1 MKKQI
6 KCGQLFDSV
15 QESILSNISILID
28 GNHITGVLPS
38 KEVSDFDGEIID
50 LSNQFVMPGL
60 IDAHIHM
67 NMNGQAN
74 MMELLSHTTIGEL
87 ALMSMKNVQQDLLAG
102 FTTLRDEG
110 GYGFSDVSVK
120 NAINSGLI
128 VGPRL
133 LVSGMSIS
141 STGGHGDNHL
151 TPYMSGGTFST
162 IVDSPDEARKA
173 ARYTFKYGAD
183 QLKIMATGGV
193 ISFGD
198 EPGAPELSFEEMKA
212 ALDIANSRGKISS
225 AHAHGAKGIKQ
236 AIKAGITSIEHG
248 MMIDEEAMD
257 LMVSHGVYLIPTI
270 IAAHRIVEFGVE
282 HGIPA
287 WAVEKAAQCLE
298 NHGSNLKIMKEKGVK
313 IGFGSDAATPFNK
326 HGEQGFEFELMTRYG
341 FTPLET
347 LFCATKV
354 NAKLLKMEHLIGSIE
369 SGKLADIVAFPK
381 SPLED
386 ITTMTQCCFVMK
398 DGNIYKDNKGDLI

>member
-6 KCGQLFDSV
+6 KCGQLFDGV
-15 QESILSNISILID
+15 QEGILSNVSILID
-28 GNHITGVLPS
+28 GKQITDVLPS
-38 KEVSDFDGEIID
+38 NEVTDFDGEIID

-60 IDAHIHM
+60 IDAHVHM

-141 STGGHGDNHL
+141 STGGHVDNHL
-151 TPYMSGGTFST
+151 TPYMNGGTFST

-257 LMVSHGVYLIPTI
+257 LMVAHGVYLIPTI

-354 NAKLLKMEHLIGSIE
+354 NAKLLKMDHLIGSIE

-398 DGNIYKDNKGDLI
+398 DGNIYKNNKGDLL

>member
-6 KCGQLFDSV
+6 KCGQLFDGV
-15 QESILSNISILID
+15 QEGILSNVSILID
-28 GNHITGVLPS
+28 GNQITGVLPS
-38 KEVSDFDGEIID
+38 KEVTDFDGEIID

-270 IAAHRIVEFGVE
+270 IAAYRIVEFGVE

-354 NAKLLKMEHLIGSIE
+354 NAKLLKMDHLIGSIE
-369 SGKLADIVAFPK
+369 SGKFADIVAFPK

-398 DGNIYKDNKGDLI
+398 DGIIYKENKGDLL

>member
-6 KCGQLFDSV
+6 KCGQLFDGV
-15 QESILSNISILID
+15 QEGILSNVSILID
-28 GNHITGVLPS
+28 GNQITDVLPS
-38 KEVSDFDGEIID
+38 NEVTDFDGEIID

-67 NMNGQAN
+67 NMNGQPN
-74 MMELLSHTTIGEL
+74 MMDLLSHTTIGEL

-151 TPYMSGGTFST
+151 TPYMNGGTFST

-257 LMVSHGVYLIPTI
+257 LMVTHGVYLIPTI

-354 NAKLLKMEHLIGSIE
+354 NAKLLKMDHLIGSIE

-381 SPLED
+381 NPLED

-398 DGNIYKDNKGDLI
+398 DGNIYKNNKGDLL

>member
-6 KCGQLFDSV
+6 KCGQLFDGV
-15 QESILSNISILID
+15 QEGILSNVSILID
-28 GNHITGVLPS
+28 GNQISDVLPS
-38 KEVSDFDGEIID
+38 KEVTDFDGEIID

-67 NMNGQAN
+67 NMNGQPN
-74 MMELLSHTTIGEL
+74 MMDLLSHTTIGEL

-151 TPYMSGGTFST
+151 TPYMNGGTFST

-257 LMVSHGVYLIPTI
+257 LMVTHGVYLIPTI

-381 SPLED
+381 NPLED

-398 DGNIYKDNKGDLI
+398 DGNIYKNNKGDLL

>member
-6 KCGQLFDSV
+6 KCGQLFDGV
-15 QESILSNISILID
+15 QEGILSNVSILID
-28 GNHITGVLPS
+28 GNQITDVLPS
-38 KEVSDFDGEIID
+38 NEVTNFDGEIID

-67 NMNGQAN
+67 NMNGQPN
-74 MMELLSHTTIGEL
+74 MMDLLSHTTIGEL

-257 LMVSHGVYLIPTI
+257 LMVTHGVYLIPTI

-354 NAKLLKMEHLIGSIE
+354 NAKLLKMDHLIGSIE

-398 DGNIYKDNKGDLI
+398 DGNIYKNNKGDLL

>member
-6 KCGQLFDSV
+6 KCGQLFDGV
-15 QESILSNISILID
+15 QEGILSNVSILID
-28 GNHITGVLPS
+28 GNQITDVLPS
-38 KEVSDFDGEIID
+38 NEVTDFDGEIID

-60 IDAHIHM
+60 IDAHVHM

-151 TPYMSGGTFST
+151 TPYMNGGTFST

-257 LMVSHGVYLIPTI
+257 LMVTHGVYLIPTI

-354 NAKLLKMEHLIGSIE
+354 NAKLLKMDHLIGSIE

-398 DGNIYKDNKGDLI
+398 DGNIYKNNKGDLL

>member
-6 KCGQLFDSV
+6 KCGQLFDGV
-15 QESILSNISILID
+15 QEGILSNVSILID
-28 GNHITGVLPS
+28 GNQITDVIPS
-38 KEVSDFDGEIID
+38 NEVTDFDGEIID

-67 NMNGQAN
+67 NMNGQPN
-74 MMELLSHTTIGEL
+74 MMDLLSHTTIGEL

-151 TPYMSGGTFST
+151 TPYMNGGTFST

-257 LMVSHGVYLIPTI
+257 LMVTHGVYLIPTI

-354 NAKLLKMEHLIGSIE
+354 NAKLLKMDHLIGSIE

-381 SPLED
+381 NPLED

-398 DGNIYKDNKGDLI
+398 DGNIYKNNKGDLL

>member
-6 KCGQLFDSV
+6 KCGQLFDGV

>member
-6 KCGQLFDSV
+6 KCGQLFDGV
-15 QESILSNISILID
+15 QEGILSNVSILID
-28 GNHITGVLPS
+28 GNQITDVLPS
-38 KEVSDFDGEIID
+38 NEVTDFDGEIID

-60 IDAHIHM
+60 IDAHVHM

-74 MMELLSHTTIGEL
+74 MMDLLSHTTIGEL

-257 LMVSHGVYLIPTI
+257 LMVTHGVYLIPTI

-354 NAKLLKMEHLIGSIE
+354 NAKLLKMDHLIGSIE

-381 SPLED
+381 NPLED

-398 DGNIYKDNKGDLI
+398 DGNIYKENKGDLL

>member
-6 KCGQLFDSV
+6 KCGQLFDGV
-15 QESILSNISILID
+15 QEGILSNVSILID
-28 GNHITGVLPS
+28 GNQITDVLPS
-38 KEVSDFDGEIID
+38 NEVTDFDGEIID

-67 NMNGQAN
+67 NMNGQPN
-74 MMELLSHTTIGEL
+74 MMDLLSHTTIGEL

-128 VGPRL
+128 VGPHL

-151 TPYMSGGTFST
+151 TPYMNGGTFST

-257 LMVSHGVYLIPTI
+257 LMVTHGVYLIPTI

-354 NAKLLKMEHLIGSIE
+354 NAKLLKMDHLIGSIE

-381 SPLED
+381 NPLED

-398 DGNIYKDNKGDLI
+398 DGNIYKNNKGDLL

>member
-6 KCGQLFDSV
+6 KCGQLFDGV
-15 QESILSNISILID
+15 QEGILSNVSILID
-28 GNHITGVLPS
+28 GNQITDVLPS
-38 KEVSDFDGEIID
+38 KEVTDFNGEIID
-50 LSNQFVMPGL
+50 LSNQFVMAGL

-74 MMELLSHTTIGEL
+74 MMDILSHTTIGEL
-87 ALMSMKNVQQDLLAG
+87 TLMSMRNVQQDLLAG

-198 EPGAPELSFEEMKA
+198 EPGSPELSFEEMKA

-225 AHAHGAKGIKQ
+225 AHAHGTKGIKQ

-270 IAAHRIVEFGVE
+270 IAAHRIVEFGVA

-354 NAKLLKMEHLIGSIE
+354 NAKLLKMDHLIGSIE
-369 SGKLADIVAFPK
+369 AGKLADIVAFPK
-381 SPLED
+381 NPLED

-398 DGNIYKDNKGDLI
+398 DGIIYKQNKGALL

>member
-6 KCGQLFDSV
+6 KCGQLFDGV
-15 QESILSNISILID
+15 QEGILSNVSILID
-28 GNHITGVLPS
+28 GNQITDVLPS
-38 KEVSDFDGEIID
+38 NEVTDFDGEIID

-60 IDAHIHM
+60 IDAHVHM
-67 NMNGQAN
+67 NMNGQPN

-257 LMVSHGVYLIPTI
+257 LMVTHGVYLIPTI

-354 NAKLLKMEHLIGSIE
+354 NAKLLKMDHLIGSIE

-381 SPLED
+381 NPLED

-398 DGNIYKDNKGDLI
+398 DGNIYKENKGDLL